1 MHVFEISKIH
11 QISKTQNDFFE
22 KTKSQKVKIRFWGVK
37 IGLRFS
43 RPFWALKTCFLCS
56 FQRRIQKYGKNFEF
70 RIVPSGC
77 CTVDILQSRLQLH
90 YALCEQFFK
99 AQSFVYSPQIQSIL
113 ICACFWNFEN
123 PPNFENPKW
132 FFWKHEKSK
141 SENSILRGENW
152 IEIF

>member
-1 MHVFEISKIH
+1 MFLKFRKS
-11 QISKTQNDFFE
+11 
-22 KTKSQKVKIRFWGVK
+22 TKFRKPKMIFLKRRKVKKWKFDFEGLKLDWDFLGRFGLWKHVSYVVFSAEFKNMEK
-37 IGLRFS
+37 ILN
-43 RPFWALKTCFLCS
+43 LHCS
-56 FQRRIQKYGKNFEF
+56 FRLLHSWHFAI
-70 RIVPSGC
+70 
-77 CTVDILQSRLQLH
+77 RLQLH

-141 SENSILRGENW
+141 SENSILRG
-152 IEIF
+152 